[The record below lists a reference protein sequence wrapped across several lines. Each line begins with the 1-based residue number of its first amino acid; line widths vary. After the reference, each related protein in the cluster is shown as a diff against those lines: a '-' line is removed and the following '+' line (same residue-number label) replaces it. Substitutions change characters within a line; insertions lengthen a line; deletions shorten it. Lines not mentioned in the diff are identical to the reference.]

1 MRLAEIYENYAVTDS
16 REKDLEEAIR
26 CMEECVKRDGSWS
39 LWKRLGD
46 LYFKKGDREKMLE
59 CYSKALE
66 DYAKSMRK

>member
-46 LYFKKGDREKMLE
+46 LYFKKKVIGRRCSSAIL
-59 CYSKALE
+59 
-66 DYAKSMRK
+66 RH